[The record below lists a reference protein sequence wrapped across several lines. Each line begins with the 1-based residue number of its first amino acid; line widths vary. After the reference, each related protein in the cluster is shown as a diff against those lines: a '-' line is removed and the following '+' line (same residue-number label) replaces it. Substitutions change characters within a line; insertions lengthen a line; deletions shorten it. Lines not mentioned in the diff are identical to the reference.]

1 MALKENPALLP
12 ADVVR
17 RAKELGSALL
27 ADGMKGLGFEMEGCM
42 EAAIMPLDMGMRMA
56 GTAITVETSDGD
68 NFPIHLAT
76 YSGGEGYV
84 MVIDGKACEHTA
96 YFGGLISGAAK
107 AIGYEG
113 IVCDGL
119 VRDKDDCIAMG
130 FPVFAKGIIQRGP
143 KKANPGKLNEPIRCG
158 GIPVKP
164 GDLIVGDCD
173 GVTVVPREL
182 IEQAIEKAEVK
193 KAYEDKRVETIEA
206 YARAR
211 AQGEPLP
218 QLAPQWVLDMM
229 N

>member
-1 MALKENPALLP
+1 MALKENPVLLP
-12 ADVVR
+12 ENIVK

-113 IVCDGL
+113 IVCDGY

-130 FPVFAKGIIQRGP
+130 FPP
-143 KKANPGKLNEPIRCG
+143 PIYTLPILTILLILTYQFPYVAESYQNSKTQEQNYAYRMNDTL
-158 GIPVKP
+158 
-164 GDLIVGDCD
+164 DL
-173 GVTVVPREL
+173 R
-182 IEQAIEKAEVK
+182 
-193 KAYEDKRVETIEA
+193 
-206 YARAR
+206 
-211 AQGEPLP
+211 
-218 QLAPQWVLDMM
+218 
-229 N
+229 